1 VSIHEPRRAT
11 KDIRKLRTKV
21 AEDATFASLVFDL
34 RELMD
39 EHEAAPNLMR
49 AAVRLL
55 LHEEAWR
62 TYRRT
67 LTEPHF
73 EEEDVDDQLEP

>member
-1 VSIHEPRRAT
+1 MSIHEPRRAT

-55 LHEEAWR
+55 LHEGAWR